1 MYNLK
6 DYNKTALIFRDEEIS
21 YKELIQNK
29 EKYSKLFDIKKETKI
44 SLFAEN
50 RPEWI
55 YTFLAS
61 WSKGGTN
68 VLIDSMATSSEVAYI
83 LNDSDTEIIFT
94 SDKNEK
100 TLFEAL
106 RLVENSKEI
115 KIINIDKIEEEDYKY
130 DIGTYQKSKSEVAT
144 LIYTSGTTGDPKGV
158 MLTMGNLLTEIN
170 NIIKL
175 GMVEKKEKL
184 LIILPFHHVYPL
196 TATFLIPITLGLT
209 LIFVEKLTGE
219 EILRVMNKYKINLI
233 IAVPRIFEI
242 FHKSIMKQINSN
254 EMIKLLHIISK
265 KIYNLKL
272 GKILFKKVHQKFG
285 GEVGMFISGGAKL
298 DKDIVEDFWAMGFKI
313 LEGYGLTETAP
324 IIALNSRW
332 GKIKAGSVGPAI
344 PETEIK
350 IIDEEIV
357 IKSGVVMKG
366 YYKRPEATKKVIKDG
381 WFYTGDKGYI
391 DKEGYV
397 FVTGRK
403 KDTILL
409 SNGENINPEELEK
422 NIMKTSELI
431 KEIAVI
437 EHNNQLLAMIYPD
450 FKYAKEKHILNIE
463 ETLKWKIIDKYN
475 LTASNYKKI
484 GDIKIVKEEFPKT
497 RVGKVKRFKLKE
509 LLTEIKKEKTHIE
522 EPNIEEYRMIKEYL
536 KDFMQKEI
544 YPDDHI
550 ELDLGM
556 DSLDKVELQH
566 YIEQTFGFEMDSEEM
581 SNYLIV
587 KDMVDLIEQKK
598 LKMEDTKTDWKELFN
613 KSIDVELSKSSFLL
627 KLIRGVL
634 KPITKFY
641 FKLEVKGIDNIPD
654 EACLITP
661 NHQSFLDAFLIINT
675 IEVDK
680 LEKSYFLAK
689 IKHFK
694 SNFRKKL
701 ANNGNV
707 LVVDI
712 NKDVKLALQKS
723 AKVFDYNKNLI
734 LFPEGARSR
743 NGQMMKFKKSFAILS
758 KEKNVPVV
766 PVVIDG
772 AYKAFPIGCKIPKSK
787 KIKIE
792 YLKPIYP
799 ENMTYSEIQ
808 EKVQKE
814 IEKRLKKD

>member
-1 MYNLK
+1 MYTIK
-6 DYNKTALIFRDEEIS
+6 DFDKTALIFRDEKIT
-21 YKELIQNK
+21 YKELLQSK
-29 EKYSKLFDIKKETKI
+29 EKYSKLLKMKKEVKI
-44 SLFAEN
+44 SIFAEN

-68 VLIDSMATSSEVAYI
+68 VLIDAMATSDEVAYI

-94 SDKNEK
+94 TNKNEK

-106 RLVENSKEI
+106 KTVKNSKEVR
-115 KIINIDKIEEEDYKY
+115 IINIDKIKEEDFKY
-130 DIGTYQKSKSEVAT
+130 DIGKYIKSEDEVGT
-144 LIYTSGTTGDPKGV
+144 LIYTSGTTGEPKGV
-158 MLTMGNLLTEIN
+158 MLTMGNLMNEIN
-170 NIIKL
+170 NTIKL
-175 GMVEKKEKL
+175 GMVEKSEKL
-184 LIILPFHHVYPL
+184 LVVLPFHHIYPL
-196 TATFLIPITLGLT
+196 TATFLIPMSLGLT
-209 LIFVEKLTGE
+209 LVFVEKLTGE
-219 EILRVMNKYKINLI
+219 EILKIMNKYKINLI
-233 IAVPRIFEI
+233 VAVPRIFEL

-254 EMIKLLHIISK
+254 KIIKLLHMISK
-265 KIYNLKL
+265 KIYSLKV

-298 DKDIVEDFWAMGFKI
+298 DKEIVQDFWAMGFKI

-324 IIALNSRW
+324 IVALNSRW

-350 IIDEEIV
+350 IVNEEIL

-366 YYKRPEATKKVIKDG
+366 YYKRPDATKKVIKDG

-391 DKEGYV
+391 DNEGYL

-409 SNGENINPEELEK
+409 SNGENVNPEELEK
-422 NIMKTSELI
+422 NIIKTSELI

-437 EHNNQLLAMIYPD
+437 EYNNQLLAMIHPD
-450 FKYAKEKHILNIE
+450 FKFARENNILNIE
-463 ETLKWKIIDKYN
+463 ETLKWNVIDKYN
-475 LTASNYKKI
+475 LKASNYKKI
-484 GDIKIVKEEFPKT
+484 GDIRIIKEELPKT
-497 RVGKVKRFKLKE
+497 RVGKIRRFKLKE
-509 LLTEIKKEKTHIE
+509 LLTETKKERIDIE
-522 EPNIEEYRMIKEYL
+522 EPNTEEYQIIKEYL
-536 KDFMQKEI
+536 KDFMQKEV

-556 DSLDKVELQH
+556 DSLDKVEFQN
-566 YIEQTFGFEMDSEEM
+566 YIEQTFGFKINSEEM
-581 SNYLIV
+581 VNYSII
-587 KDMVDLIEQKK
+587 KDMVNLIEKKK
-598 LKMEDTKTDWKELFN
+598 LKIENKKTDWKELFN
-613 KSIDVELSKSSFLL
+613 KSTDIELSQSALLL
-627 KLIRGVL
+627 KLLRVVM

-641 FKLEVKGIDNIPD
+641 FKLEVKGLENIPN

-661 NHQSFLDAFLIINT
+661 NHQSFLDAFLI
-675 IEVDK
+675 VDSMNYDK
-680 LEKSYFLAK
+680 IQKSYFLAK
-689 IKHFK
+689 VKHFQ
-694 SNFRKKL
+694 SDFRKKI
-701 ANNGNV
+701 AKNSNI

-712 NKDVKLALQKS
+712 NKDVKVALQKS
-723 AKVFDYNKNLI
+723 AKLFDYNKNLI

-743 NGQMMKFKKSFAILS
+743 NGKMMNFKKAFAILS

-772 AYKAFPIGCKIPKSK
+772 AYEAYPIGSKIPKSK

-799 ENMTYSEIQ
+799 ENMTYAEIQ
-808 EKVQKE
+808 NKVQE
-814 IEKRLKKD
+814 QIQKRLENS